1 VTIDC
6 AALRLRYQTLDQA
19 YLDLLSGKRKV
30 QIRNGDDEITY
41 AQVNL
46 GQLRDARDAIAAE
59 LQTRCGDCVAG
70 MQATRFAQPAMSDGR
85 NASRGGCC

>member
-1 VTIDC
+1 MSIDC

-19 YLDLLSGKRKV
+19 YLDLLSGKRRV

-46 GQLRDARDAIAAE
+46 AQLRDARDAIAAE
-59 LQTRCGDCVAG
+59 LQTRCGDAVIG
-70 MQATRFAQPAMSDGR
+70 MQPTRFAQPAMSDGR
-85 NASRGGCC
+85 SNSEGCC